1 MLNDTHRWR
10 IFASNTVGQCSILCK
25 QNERNDE
32 NEFEVSA
39 KCRERERESDAT
51 EIYSYLLS
59 NLDLECVRWVCVLT
73 REMVKWTFTHPC
85 ILFLLLFRF
94 RLYNSTSTALNSG
107 VPCSF
112 AAPSS
117 SSSSNLPL
125 HSSSYS
131 YAQSAISTAST
142 SPYSDQ
148 LQSQLNVNHH
158 THHHHQLQSHQVQ
171 QQHTLIEGLNLT
183 SSNSTNN
190 HLGLTSAPP
199 VTSSPSNNDLGLN
212 LTANTAPLLPL
223 ANEVAGL
230 GLSSHLLA
238 SASSSNALNL
248 GLLSSDSGSATS
260 HRAHTDLGMSHWLN
274 EPTAS
279 AVKSEARSPSLDHSG
294 IGSLMASGL
303 ANSSHLDS
311 TSLFGSSAST
321 SGLDGLQSS
330 SSAAASFDQKQEYY
344 NYYNGIQQYT
354 PSFYS
359 SYATPYP
366 TRTPKITSPNTYL
379 PSTYASAA
387 AAAAVTTNNASQ
399 LYPTYGYNNFSQF
412 SGTQQD
418 YSSYYNDQ
426 YSSYYNP
433 PSYSPYVSS
442 PGSSGSQSFHVASG
456 LPESPSDAQAT
467 TPTHLNHSHSPHSSI
482 SPNTTTASAKTTP
495 TTKRT
500 RGRRH
505 AHPSPTRSITSENGQ
520 SADNSKPPERVF
532 IWDLDETIIIF
543 HSLITGAYANRYSK
557 DPMHMQLLG
566 TGMEELIFNMADNHF
581 FFNDI
586 ENCDQVHI
594 DDVSSDDNGQE
605 LTNYNFGTDGFHANA
620 TPGVPNNL
628 CLPTGVRGG
637 VDWMRKLAF
646 RYRKIKDIYNTYKNK

>member
-1 MLNDTHRWR
+1 MGKINFHS
-10 IFASNTVGQCSILCK
+10 FVPCSSSSI
-25 QNERNDE
+25 Q
-32 NEFEVSA
+32 F
-39 KCRERERESDAT
+39 
-51 EIYSYLLS
+51 
-59 NLDLECVRWVCVLT
+59 
-73 REMVKWTFTHPC
+73 
-85 ILFLLLFRF
+85 F
-94 RLYNSTSTALNSG
+94 RLYNNASTALNSG
-107 VPCSF
+107 IPCSF
-112 AAPSS
+112 TASSS
-117 SSSSNLPL
+117 SSSSNLTQ

-148 LQSQLNVNHH
+148 LQSQLNVSHQ

-171 QQHTLIEGLNLT
+171 QQQHTHIEGLNLS
-183 SSNSTNN
+183 SSNSTSN
-190 HLGLTSAPP
+190 HLGLSSTTVGS
-199 VTSSPSNNDLGLN
+199 SSPANNTPSNDLGLN
-212 LTANTAPLLPL
+212 LSANTAPLLPL

-230 GLSSHLLA
+230 GISSHLLSA
-238 SASSSNALNL
+238 ASSSNALNL
-248 GLLSSDSGSATS
+248 GLLSSDSGNGTS
-260 HRAHTDLGMSHWLN
+260 HRSHTDLGMSHGWLN
-274 EPTAS
+274 EPTSS

-311 TSLFGSSAST
+311 ASLFSSTAST

-330 SSAAASFDQKQEYY
+330 SSATASFDQKQEYY

-366 TRTPKITSPNTYL
+366 TRTPKISSPNTYL

-482 SPNTTTASAKTTP
+482 SPTTPIASSKATP
-495 TTKRT
+495 TTKRA

-505 AHPSPTRSITSENGQ
+505 AHPSPTRSITSDNGQ
-520 SADNSKPPERVF
+520 SIDNSKPPERVF

-605 LTNYNFGTDGFHANA
+605 LSNYNFGTDGFHANA

>member
-1 MLNDTHRWR
+1 MQQLR
-10 IFASNTVGQCSILCK
+10 L
-25 QNERNDE
+25 
-32 NEFEVSA
+32 
-39 KCRERERESDAT
+39 
-51 EIYSYLLS
+51 
-59 NLDLECVRWVCVLT
+59 VCVLFPVYVLT
-73 REMVKWTFTHPC
+73 KATGKNELIFIHFFFS
-85 ILFLLLFRF
+85 FLLVFFINF
-94 RLYNSTSTALNSG
+94 RLYNNSTSTTLTSG

-112 AAPSS
+112 SAPSS

-148 LQSQLNVNHH
+148 LQSQLNVSHQ
-158 THHHHQLQSHQVQ
+158 THHHHQLQSHQIQ

-190 HLGLTSAPP
+190 HLGLSS
-199 VTSSPSNNDLGLN
+199 VTAGSSSPATNNDLGLN
-212 LTANTAPLLPL
+212 LSANTAPLLPL
-223 ANEVAGL
+223 ANEVGSL
-230 GLSSHLLA
+230 GISSHLL
-238 SASSSNALNL
+238 SATSSSNALNL
-248 GLLSSDSGSATS
+248 GLLSADSSSGTS
-260 HRAHTDLGMSHWLN
+260 HRSHTDLGMSHWLN

-330 SSAAASFDQKQEYY
+330 SSAATSFDQKQEYY

-366 TRTPKITSPNTYL
+366 TRTPKISSPNTYL

-412 SGTQQD
+412 SGAQQD

-482 SPNTTTASAKTTP
+482 SPSTPAASTKTTP
-495 TTKRT
+495 TTKRS

-505 AHPSPTRSITSENGQ
+505 AHPSPTRSITSDTGPT
-520 SADNSKPPERVF
+520 ADNSKPPERVF

-620 TPGVPNNL
+620 TPGVPNNM

>member
-1 MLNDTHRWR
+1 M
-10 IFASNTVGQCSILCK
+10 
-25 QNERNDE
+25 
-32 NEFEVSA
+32 
-39 KCRERERESDAT
+39 
-51 EIYSYLLS
+51 
-59 NLDLECVRWVCVLT
+59 
-73 REMVKWTFTHPC
+73 
-85 ILFLLLFRF
+85 
-94 RLYNSTSTALNSG
+94 YNSTSTALNPG

-112 AAPSS
+112 TAPSS
-117 SSSSNLPL
+117 SSSSNLAL

-148 LQSQLNVNHH
+148 LQSQLNVNQQ

-190 HLGLTSAPP
+190 HLGLSSATPA
-199 VTSSPSNNDLGLN
+199 TSSPSNHAANNDLGLN
-212 LTANTAPLLPL
+212 LTANTTPLLPL
-223 ANEVAGL
+223 ANDVAGL
-230 GLSSHLLA
+230 GIPSHLL
-238 SASSSNALNL
+238 SATSSSNALNL
-248 GLLSSDSGSATS
+248 GLLSSDSASGTS
-260 HRAHTDLGMSHWLN
+260 HRSHPDLGMSHWIN

-294 IGSLMASGL
+294 IGSLMSSGL

-330 SSAAASFDQKQEYY
+330 SSAAATSYDQKQEYY

-366 TRTPKITSPNTYL
+366 TRTPKISSPNTYL

-387 AAAAVTTNNASQ
+387 AAAAVSTNNGSQ
-399 LYPTYGYNNFSQF
+399 LYPTYGYNNFTQF

-442 PGSSGSQSFHVASG
+442 PGSSGSQSFQVASG

-482 SPNTTTASAKTTP
+482 SPSTPTASKKSTP
-495 TTKRT
+495 SSK

-505 AHPSPTRSITSENGQ
+505 AHTSPTRSITSDNGQ
-520 SADNSKPPERVF
+520 NADNSKPPERVF

-605 LTNYNFGTDGFHANA
+605 LNNYNFGTDGFHANT